1 MLILDFMT
9 PNPVTIGP
17 DTSHHEAV
25 RLMRDKG
32 FRRLPVVDKAGN
44 LIGIVVEK
52 DLLST
57 QPSPVTSLS
66 IWEVHNL
73 MSKLKVEDFMSS
85 PVYTAR
91 AECPIE
97 DAATIM
103 VRHRIGCLPV
113 MEGERL
119 VGIITETDIF
129 KVLTKMMAGGEEGA
143 RIAVR
148 LPRNQGAVLELAKLI
163 YASNGRIVSLATL
176 NEADGQHKLVAVKV
190 TEAQPHALEN
200 AIATYSDWEI
210 EDVRE
215 SSDCH
220 LPRAFGKH

>member
-25 RLMRDKG
+25 KLMRDKG

-73 MSKLKVEDFMSS
+73 MSKLKVGDFMSS
-85 PVYTAR
+85 PVYTTR

-129 KVLTKMMAGGEEGA
+129 KVLTKMMAGGEEGRA
-143 RIAVR
+143 
-148 LPRNQGAVLELAKLI
+148 
-163 YASNGRIVSLATL
+163 
-176 NEADGQHKLVAVKV
+176 H
-190 TEAQPHALEN
+190 
-200 AIATYSDWEI
+200 
-210 EDVRE
+210 
-215 SSDCH
+215 C
-220 LPRAFGKH
+220 RAFATESGRCIGVGQVDLRLQRPHCQPGYAQRSRRPA